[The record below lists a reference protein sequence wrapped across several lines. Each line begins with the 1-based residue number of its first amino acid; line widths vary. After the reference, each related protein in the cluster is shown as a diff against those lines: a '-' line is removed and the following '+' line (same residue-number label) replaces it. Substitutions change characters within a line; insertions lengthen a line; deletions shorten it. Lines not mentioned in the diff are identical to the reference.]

1 MVSFPCKWAG
11 TGNHISNCFL
21 PSLVKILIR
30 YVVLVMER
38 NVMLMIGA
46 VSVRMESG
54 KQISSK
60 IGCSEREA
68 KGAESERLFFF
79 FFLFLFLFLFF
90 GFSPSMLVPLTCL
103 FLSFDLAVISAV
115 AASFDSRKVTY
126 ATSSLIV
133 SASLFFSSYS
143 VDVC

>member
-68 KGAESERLFFF
+68 KGAESESLFFF
-79 FFLFLFLFLFF
+79 FFLFLFLFF

-115 AASFDSRKVTY
+115 AASFDSCKVTY

-143 VDVC
+143 VDVY